1 MSNVRAHKFMSS
13 VRETLPFLPAM
24 AIVTSLLSG
33 CSTDGMSGSYNDHSG
48 YQVGGS
54 NLMNRRTAEHAL
66 ASSVAASSAGKYD
79 KPVTVLRAPQPV
91 MPIEDTMQGVVGSVV
106 VDIRF
111 NELGIVED
119 VAVVSSSKDSLLEA
133 VLRVVRLWQI
143 APVTRDGKPQG
154 ITARQSFAFRPS
166 R

>member
-1 MSNVRAHKFMSS
+1 MH
-13 VRETLPFLPAM
+13 ETVPFLPAM
-24 AIVTSLLSG
+24 AIVATLLSG
-33 CSTDGMSGSYNDHSG
+33 CSTDGMSGSYNDYSV
-48 YQVGGS
+48 YQVDGS
-54 NLMNRRTAEHAL
+54 KVVNRRTAELVL

-91 MPIEDTMQGVVGSVV
+91 MPLEDTMQGVVGNVV
-106 VDIRF
+106 VDISF
-111 NELGIVED
+111 NELGNVQD

-143 APVTRDGKPQG
+143 APVTQDGKPQK
-154 ITARQSFAFRPS
+154 ITARQSFAFRPG